1 MKKILITGDNSYIGT
16 SFENHLKQFGDEY
29 SVKTIT
35 LRDDKWK
42 EHDFSQYDVVF
53 NVAGIAHIKETAENR
68 DLYYKVNHELAVD
81 VAKKAKSDG
90 VPHYVLLSSMSVYGA
105 SVGNITKE
113 TLPAPKSNYGK
124 SKLMADQEIEKL
136 ADNSFTVSLL
146 RPPMVYGN
154 GCKGNYRTLS
164 KFAKKLPFFPNYKNQ
179 RSMIFIDNLSEF
191 VRFIIDSKKGGIFFP
206 QNSEYV
212 NTSEMVA
219 LIAKENG
226 RNIKLTKAFN
236 WGLKLF
242 PVSLVKKVFGNL
254 TYEKGTDLPQK
265 GYKEVPFEESIIK
278 SERE

>member
-16 SFENHLKQFGDEY
+16 SFANHLKQFGDNYQAET
-29 SVKTIT
+29 VT

-42 EHDFSQYDVVF
+42 ALDFSKYDVVF

-68 DLYYKVNHELAVD
+68 DLYYKVNHGLAVD
-81 VAKKAKSDG
+81 VAKKAKEDG
-90 VPHYVLLSSMSVYGA
+90 VTHYVLLSSMSVYG
-105 SVGNITKE
+105 VKTGNITKD
-113 TLPAPKSNYGK
+113 TKPAPTSNYGK
-124 SKLMADQEIEKL
+124 SKLMADEEIEKM
-136 ADNSFTVSLL
+136 ADDSFTVSFL
-146 RPPMVYGN
+146 RPPMVYGKN
-154 GCKGNYRTLS
+154 CKGNYQTLS
-164 KFAKKLPFFPNYKNQ
+164 KFAKKLPFFPNYENQ

-191 VRFIIDSKKGGIFFP
+191 VRFIIDTKKGGIFFP

-226 RNIKLTKAFN
+226 KNIKLTKAFN

-254 TYEKGTDLPQK
+254 TYEKGTDALPK
-265 GYKEVPFEESIIK
+265 EYNEVPFEESVIK